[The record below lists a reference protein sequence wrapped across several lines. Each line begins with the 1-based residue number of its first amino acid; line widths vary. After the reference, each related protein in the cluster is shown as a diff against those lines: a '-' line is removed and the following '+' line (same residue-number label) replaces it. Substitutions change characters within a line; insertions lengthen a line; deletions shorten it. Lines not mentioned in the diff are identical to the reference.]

1 MLWGLGL
8 YGIMNEN
15 FQHILSH
22 FYDLGQLIDIEQNDR
37 GYINET
43 YGIKLLK
50 GNKKDRYF
58 LRRYKK
64 GTLKERIKFEHA
76 LMNELIEQGFNIS
89 PRVIP
94 AKDLSTFV
102 NVCEKKENYTE
113 SRYVS
118 IFSCLPGK
126 DKYSWDAPLCTDAEL
141 KDAAKVLAFYHS
153 AIHEWKGT
161 SDWVEKRH
169 IDRISLMTEKWR
181 LWAQNAGQSSFD
193 QYFLGQF
200 EYLFSI
206 LRKTQFTKIYNEMP
220 HLVIHGDYHPGNL
233 KFLDGKV
240 IGVFDF
246 DWSKM
251 DIRCF
256 DVAIALLF
264 FCSGWDEI
272 DEGNLLLGRAESFLE
287 AYQKAA
293 DEVDGIGPMNML
305 ELEHLPEM
313 IHLSNIS
320 LIDWILEAFYAKH
333 SGPLE
338 FKTYLRHSV
347 HVMQWMERNRDQL
360 YKCVLGMKN
369 IH

>member
-1 MLWGLGL
+1 
-8 YGIMNEN
+8 MNEN

-22 FYDLGQLIDIEQNDR
+22 FYDLGQLIDIEQKNR

-58 LRRYKK
+58 LRRYRK
-64 GTLKERIKFEHA
+64 GTFKKRIKFEHA
-76 LMNELIEQGFNIS
+76 LMNELVEQGFNIS
-89 PRVIP
+89 PRIIP

-102 NVCEKKENYTE
+102 KVSEKRENHTE

-141 KDAAKVLAFYHS
+141 RDAAKVLAFYHS

-169 IDRISLMTEKWR
+169 IDRISLMTERWR
-181 LWAQNAGQSSFD
+181 SWAQNAGQSTFD

-206 LRKTQFTKIYNEMP
+206 LRKTKFNKIYNEMP
-220 HLVIHGDYHPGNL
+220 HLAIHGDYHPGNL
-233 KFLDGKV
+233 KFSDGKI

-264 FCSGWDEI
+264 FCSGWDGI
-272 DEGNLLLGRAESFLE
+272 DEGNLLLDRTESFLE

-293 DEVDGIGPMNML
+293 DEVDGIGPMDML

-320 LIDWILEAFYAKH
+320 LIDWILEALYTKG
-333 SGPLE
+333 SSPQE

-360 YKCVLGMKN
+360 YKCVIGMGSIYKT
-369 IH
+369 